1 MTRKRLS
8 DAIAAALADLERLP
22 GAEERY
28 RAASWLVEQLGEA
41 ISSVGKLRAQAV
53 VALRDEENLSLAQL
67 GERLGLSKART
78 ADIVRDI
85 TRTTQNRSPNLGAPS
100 RSS

>member
-1 MTRKRLS
+1 MTRKRLR
-8 DAIAAALADLERLP
+8 DAIEAALADLERLP

-28 RAASWLVEQLGEA
+28 RAASWLVDQLGEA

-85 TRTTQNRSPNLGAPS
+85 TRTTHGRTTGEHRL
-100 RSS
+100 

>member
-28 RAASWLVEQLGEA
+28 RAASWLVDQLGEA

-85 TRTTQNRSPNLGAPS
+85 TRATQSRHPHRSVSP
-100 RSS
+100 

>member
-1 MTRKRLS
+1 VTRKRLS
-8 DAIAAALADLERLP
+8 DAIAAVVADLERLP

-28 RAASWLVEQLGEA
+28 RAASWLVDLLGEA

-85 TRTTQNRSPNLGAPS
+85 TRTTHGRNPK
-100 RSS
+100 